1 MRGDTTRGK
10 FGGEIKNSLKFGLD
24 DWDKSGKYIWGQI
37 LGVDKW
43 VRQVEKT
50 WLKEAFDLDDEDF
63 GRSLTSYTFA
73 PNEDEC
79 EEMTLADAFAY
90 PWDSQPVWGN
100 AMQRWWDEGLIR
112 AGGKIGGAANTD
124 GKVNKMW
131 TTLYNS
137 PKTDANYEFNRF
149 ICVLH
154 REAKVWFRFESA
166 SHPKDHDEFN
176 TNAPHSN
183 RGLLTAGLEV
193 SKFWDFMET
202 MKTNEPDQWWTTI
215 RNCQKKETE
224 FRRTQDQNPTV
235 FKNLA
240 LMKNPWLKMR
250 ALEQYTTWTNR
261 NYHRFQSMETIFSF
275 LLEVLSGSEDQ
286 IEIPWQLYKITQCA
300 LETAEYDTAEWEIMK
315 EVLMSYA
322 KAFFADDGFGWY
334 ISDKMPSGIFDFSAF
349 TEQYNPK
356 PGVEVTLPNPVRLND
371 VIFNQTLNYGG
382 FLLADGKTVDN
393 TWEWKDP
400 QDLHPAGTII
410 SENTFVPLT
419 GWAYKLLEFP
429 LMNKPDQMFHNV
441 VKISKK
447 YWIRNYEAFKV
458 IYNMVGYTFY
468 DQLWLD
474 LEKEATKTEA
484 EQMAWLNKQAFNQD
498 TRDCTVHAGEF
509 TTWLSYKQ
517 WATKQLKLQVV
528 SFQPRIEEIGFTQS
542 NCRYTRWMAFM
553 RNPRNYEL
561 MGYDIDTGVI
571 MANAHHQ
578 MHWYLR
584 EVHYK
589 MTIQA
594 IKEIMSVGLIAWEV
608 FMMFVN
614 LALLRMGMVYLRSTP
629 GKLFAMVD
637 GREKHRANIAQ
648 AVKEREQSRIAN
660 KEEAVAEHIRQNPE
674 KEGKLKIMRNL
685 GDDDRQDIIEK
696 LRTRL
701 ILNDDNSDYIYES
714 NYFELALTRT
724 PAGASGSSNLP
735 GDKNGE
741 LTEHNQHHFRKSKI
755 PTKHNGGAPFR
766 MKFERLQDIS
776 IFVGL
781 YIFVLPL
788 FAEFFA
794 KFNGLHRGKD
804 AIDPTL

>member
-1 MRGDTTRGK
+1 
-10 FGGEIKNSLKFGLD
+10 
-24 DWDKSGKYIWGQI
+24 
-37 LGVDKW
+37 
-43 VRQVEKT
+43 
-50 WLKEAFDLDDEDF
+50 
-63 GRSLTSYTFA
+63 
-73 PNEDEC
+73 
-79 EEMTLADAFAY
+79 
-90 PWDSQPVWGN
+90 
-100 AMQRWWDEGLIR
+100 
-112 AGGKIGGAANTD
+112 
-124 GKVNKMW
+124 
-131 TTLYNS
+131 
-137 PKTDANYEFNRF
+137 
-149 ICVLH
+149 
-154 REAKVWFRFESA
+154 
-166 SHPKDHDEFN
+166 
-176 TNAPHSN
+176 
-183 RGLLTAGLEV
+183 
-193 SKFWDFMET
+193 
-202 MKTNEPDQWWTTI
+202 
-215 RNCQKKETE
+215 
-224 FRRTQDQNPTV
+224 
-235 FKNLA
+235 
-240 LMKNPWLKMR
+240 
-250 ALEQYTTWTNR
+250 
-261 NYHRFQSMETIFSF
+261 
-275 LLEVLSGSEDQ
+275 
-286 IEIPWQLYKITQCA
+286 
-300 LETAEYDTAEWEIMK
+300 
-315 EVLMSYA
+315 
-322 KAFFADDGFGWY
+322 
-334 ISDKMPSGIFDFSAF
+334 
-349 TEQYNPK
+349 
-356 PGVEVTLPNPVRLND
+356 
-371 VIFNQTLNYGG
+371 
-382 FLLADGKTVDN
+382 
-393 TWEWKDP
+393 
-400 QDLHPAGTII
+400 
-410 SENTFVPLT
+410 
-419 GWAYKLLEFP
+419 
-429 LMNKPDQMFHNV
+429 
-441 VKISKK
+441 
-447 YWIRNYEAFKV
+447 
-458 IYNMVGYTFY
+458 MVGYTFY

-509 TTWLSYKQ
+509 TTWLSYTVVLKTVKWSFSGRTWSIFSGKFFFSQKFFFLKSFFLLKSVFSQKFFFLKSFFFQKFFFPKVFFSQRCFFSFFQTIAYKQ

-528 SFQPRIEEIGFTQS
+528 SYQPRIEEIGFTQS

-589 MTIQA
+589 ISVQA
-594 IKEIMSVGLIAWEV
+594 IKEILSVGLIAWEV
-608 FMMFVN
+608 FMMCVN
-614 LALLRMGMVYLRSTP
+614 LALLRMGMVYMRSTP

-685 GDDDRQDIIEK
+685 GDDDRQDIIEQ

-724 PAGASGSSNLP
+724 PAGGAGSSFLP
-735 GDKNGE
+735 GDKNE